1 MRVDIQEVVKTFFKF
16 SVLVS
21 DAIKQNKSGVQ
32 LRQLISALCDF
43 FLLSSLIQ
51 TLLRKTQL
59 IPGHFHAEK

>member
-16 SVLVS
+16 SVLLS

-51 TLLRKTQL
+51 TLLRKAQL
-59 IPGHFHAEK
+59 IPGHFRAEK